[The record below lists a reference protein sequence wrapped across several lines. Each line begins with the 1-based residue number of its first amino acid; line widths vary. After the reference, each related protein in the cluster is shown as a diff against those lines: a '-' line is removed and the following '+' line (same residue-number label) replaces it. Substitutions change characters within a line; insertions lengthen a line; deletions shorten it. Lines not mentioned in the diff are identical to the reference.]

1 MTNGMTTSHGAQ
13 TVRNRHDLRSLYR
26 AEVRSV
32 YGYLLARCG
41 SVHVAEDLTTETF
54 VNAADRFAQGRHEE
68 VTPAWLMTVAKRRLV
83 DHFRR
88 AASQRER
95 IERFGRELGLVPG
108 SSTDDPDAEA
118 DEAVR
123 ASTRARVLA
132 ALASLPERHRAALTL
147 RYLDEHS
154 VTEVPEMLDVG
165 YQAAESLLARAR
177 RGFVSAYE
185 GGS

>member
-1 MTNGMTTSHGAQ
+1 MTTISDD
-13 TVRNRHDLRSLYR
+13 TVRNRQALQVLYR
-26 AEVRSV
+26 GEVRSV

-41 SVHVAEDLTTETF
+41 SSHVAEDLTTETF
-54 VNAADRFAQGRHEE
+54 LNAADRFAQGRGEE
-68 VTPAWLMTVAKRRLV
+68 VTGAWLMTVAKRRLV

-95 IERFGRELGLVPG
+95 IERFGRELGLDRGRTPQEPG
-108 SSTDDPDAEA
+108 SDGHEDTV
-118 DEAVR
+118 AVR
-123 ASTRARVLA
+123 DRVLA
-132 ALASLPERHRAALTL
+132 ALESLPERHRAALTM

-154 VTEVPEMLDVG
+154 VSEVADMLDVG

-177 RGFVSAYE
+177 RGFVVSFE